1 MIESAG
7 YGSGIDVWAIG
18 CIYVEL
24 LTGKPLFTGKNDYDM
39 LKLIL
44 AMFQSSEE
52 LPQDLKN
59 TFSQN
64 NIFTSLKL
72 PIPLNDDY
80 NFDSTLDARMEGS
93 SNSAVSFVRECL
105 RLDPKKRP
113 TA

>member
-1 MIESAG
+1 
-7 YGSGIDVWAIG
+7 
-18 CIYVEL
+18 
-24 LTGKPLFTGKNDYDM
+24 M

-52 LPQDLKN
+52 LPQDLQN

-72 PIPLNDDY
+72 PIPLDDDY
-80 NFDSTLDARMEGS
+80 DFDSTLDARMEGS

-113 TA
+113 TAQELLDHDFFLDFKEQFEDEMQVLAQYD

>member
-1 MIESAG
+1 
-7 YGSGIDVWAIG
+7 
-18 CIYVEL
+18 
-24 LTGKPLFTGKNDYDM
+24 M

-72 PIPLNDDY
+72 PIPLDDDY
-80 NFDSTLDARMEGS
+80 DFDSTLDARMEGS

-113 TA
+113 TAQELLDHDFFLDFKEQFEDEMQVLAQYD

>member
-1 MIESAG
+1 
-7 YGSGIDVWAIG
+7 
-18 CIYVEL
+18 
-24 LTGKPLFTGKNDYDM
+24 M

-52 LPQDLKN
+52 LPQYLKN

-72 PIPLNDDY
+72 PIPLDDDY
-80 NFDSTLDARMEGS
+80 DFDSTLDARMEGS

-113 TA
+113 TAQELLDHDFFLDFKEQFEDEMQVLAQYD